1 MLTFATKAF
10 SKTTTILV
18 AVLFCVVA
26 LKVSDPWA
34 IRILRHNTFDVFQKI
49 SPNQEETQNIVLVE
63 IDEKSLKAKGQWP
76 WQRNI
81 LADLTHKILLQS
93 PRALAIDIVF
103 PEPDRTSPS
112 LIIQNNPTLAQQLTP
127 LKQNFPSYDDIL
139 ADALNGHPVILGMAT
154 GYGTDQRAPIE
165 TTTSIK
171 MYGDDVRSTL
181 PQFNYVLR
189 NIEQLE
195 KATTQGVNNLAS
207 ERDGIIRQLPLLYN
221 VNGTIIPSFEIETLR
236 VVNNAD
242 QIELTTENNKLKSIK
257 LNSFDLTMSNR
268 GKPWIYFS
276 KNSDYI
282 NVSAYETLTDATDD
296 TLFKDKIVILGV
308 TALGIAD
315 HTLTPVGS
323 SLSGLAVHAQALD
336 NMLTDTLLTRP
347 SSFFWIE
354 LSYLLLIGIIFL
366 VVHKRH
372 GALEVTVTFAV
383 LCWITVLASSGLFA
397 LRLELFDPSLP
408 MILTL
413 IMFMISVSTGF
424 VMEQTRRREEAR
436 IAAQMEREKEA
447 RIRKLQNELLH
458 TIGKSSVQKL
468 SSSIAHELNQPLA
481 AIYNFTNAAKK
492 ILDKGNL
499 DQETIK
505 PVLEKILKQADRG
518 NEILRTIRDAAET
531 GKTSLMPLNIN
542 QIIIEEIELLNDSDL
557 GEKVTI
563 NTNLAPNI
571 TNGTANEIQLHQVL
585 LNLIRNAKQATEEV
599 DRNNHEILISTC
611 ENPKGMIEVAVS
623 DTGPGLTS
631 DQKKDLFKP
640 FFTTKEQGT
649 GLGLAISRSI
659 IEAWGG
665 NLWVEGNKKG
675 GATFKFTLPLR
686 D

>member
-18 AVLFCVVA
+18 AVLFCVII
-26 LKVSDPWA
+26 LKISDPWA
-34 IRILRHNTFDVFQKI
+34 VRILRHNTFDTFQKI
-49 SPNQEETQNIVLVE
+49 SPNQNETQQIVLVE

-81 LADLTHKILLQS
+81 LADLADKILRQS

-112 LIIQNNPTLAQQLTP
+112 LILENNPTLAQQLKTHEHD
-127 LKQNFPSYDDIL
+127 FPSYDDTL
-139 ADALNGHPVILGMAT
+139 ANVLNGHPVILGMAT

-165 TTTSIK
+165 TTTSIR
-171 MYGDDVRSTL
+171 MYGGDVRPTL
-181 PQFNYVLR
+181 PRFNYVLR

-195 KATTQGVNNLAS
+195 RVTTQGVNNLAA

-221 VNGTIIPSFEIETLR
+221 VNGAIIPSFEIETLR
-236 VVNNAD
+236 IANNANE
-242 QIELTTENNKLKSIK
+242 IELTTENNKLESIR

-276 KNSDYI
+276 KSSDYTK
-282 NVSAYETLTDATDD
+282 VSANDTLTGAIDD
-296 TLFKDKIVILGV
+296 TLFKNKIVILGV

-315 HTLTPVGS
+315 YTLTPVGS
-323 SLSGLAVHAQALD
+323 SLSGLAIHAQALD

-347 SSFFWIE
+347 SSFFWLE
-354 LSYLLLIGIIFL
+354 LGYLLLIGILFL

-372 GALEVTVTFAV
+372 GALEVTVTFAI
-383 LCWITVLASSGLFA
+383 LCWTTVLLSSGIFA
-397 LRLELFDPSLP
+397 LRTELFDPSLP
-408 MILTL
+408 LILTV

-424 VMEQTRRREEAR
+424 VMEQARRREEAR
-436 IAAQMEREKEA
+436 IATQKEREKEA

-492 ILDKGNL
+492 ILDRDNIDL
-499 DQETIK
+499 ETVK

-531 GKTSLMPLNIN
+531 GKTNLSPLDIN
-542 QIIIEEIELLNDSDL
+542 KIIIEEIELLNDAGLGKEVRIHTDL
-557 GEKVTI
+557 SPE
-563 NTNLAPNI
+563 I
-571 TNGTANEIQLHQVL
+571 TDGTANEIQLHQVL
-585 LNLIRNAKQATEEV
+585 LNLIRNAKQATEEI
-599 DRNNHEILISTC
+599 DRTDHEILISTC

-623 DTGPGLTS
+623 DTGPGLTE

-665 NLWVEGNKKG
+665 NLWVEDNNKG
-675 GATFKFTLPLR
+675 GATFKFTLPLNN
-686 D
+686 

>member
-18 AVLFCVVA
+18 TVLLCVII
-26 LKVSDPWA
+26 LKISDPWA
-34 IRILRHNTFDVFQKI
+34 VRILRHNTFDIFQKI
-49 SPNQEETQNIVLVE
+49 SPNQKETQQIVLVE
-63 IDEKSLKAKGQWP
+63 IDEKSLKARGQWP

-81 LADLTHKILLQS
+81 LADLAGKILQQS

-112 LIIQNNPTLAQQLTP
+112 LILENNPALAQQL
-127 LKQNFPSYDDIL
+127 KFHRHDFPSYDKTFADI
-139 ADALNGHPVILGMAT
+139 LNGHPVILGMAT

-171 MYGDDVRSTL
+171 MYGGDIRSTL
-181 PQFNYVLR
+181 PRFNYVLR

-195 KATTQGVNNLAS
+195 TVTTQGVNNLAP

-236 VVNNAD
+236 IANNANE
-242 QIELTTENNKLKSIK
+242 IELTTENNKLKSIR

-276 KNSDYI
+276 KNSDYTK
-282 NVSAYETLTDATDD
+282 VSANDTLTGAIDD

-315 HTLTPVGS
+315 YSLTPVGS
-323 SLSGLAVHAQALD
+323 NLSGLAIHAQALD

-354 LSYLLLIGIIFL
+354 LSYLFLIGILFL
-366 VVHKRH
+366 VIHKRH

-383 LCWITVLASSGLFA
+383 LCWITVLLTSGIFA
-397 LRLELFDPSLP
+397 FRTELFDPSLP
-408 MILTL
+408 LILTL

-424 VMEQTRRREEAR
+424 VMEQARRREESR
-436 IAAQMEREKEA
+436 IAAQKEREKEA

-481 AIYNFTNAAKK
+481 AIYNFANAARR
-492 ILDKGNL
+492 ILDRDNIDL
-499 DQETIK
+499 ETVK

-531 GKTSLMPLNIN
+531 GKTNLSSLNIN
-542 QIIIEEIELLNDSDL
+542 KIIIEEIELLNDSGFGRKVSIKTDL
-557 GEKVTI
+557 SPE
-563 NTNLAPNI
+563 I
-571 TNGTANEIQLHQVL
+571 TDGTANEIQLHQVL
-585 LNLIRNAKQATEEV
+585 LNLIRNAKQATEEI
-599 DRNNHEILISTC
+599 DRTDHEIMISTC

-623 DTGPGLTS
+623 DTGPGLTE

-665 NLWVEGNKKG
+665 NLWVEDNNKG
-675 GATFKFTLPLR
+675 GATFKFTLPLHH
-686 D
+686 

>member
-1 MLTFATKAF
+1 MLTFATKAV

-18 AVLFCVVA
+18 VVLLCVIA

-49 SPNQEETQNIVLVE
+49 NPNQTRTEEIVLVE
-63 IDEKSLKAKGQWP
+63 IDETSLKAKGQWP

-81 LADLTHKILLQS
+81 LAELTDNILGQS

-103 PEPDRTSPS
+103 PELDRTSPS
-112 LIIQNNPTLAQQLTP
+112 LIIENNPALARQLK
-127 LKQNFPSYDDIL
+127 LHKHNLPSYDDIFASSL
-139 ADALNGHPVILGMAT
+139 QGHPVILGMAT

-165 TTTSIK
+165 TTTSIT
-171 MYGDDVRSTL
+171 MYGGDVRSTL
-181 PQFNYVLR
+181 PRFNYVLR

-195 KATTQGVNNLAS
+195 KVTTQGVNNLAA

-221 VNGTIIPSFEIETLR
+221 VNGTIIPSLEIETLR
-236 VVNNAD
+236 LINDATE
-242 QIELTTENNKLKSIK
+242 IKLTAENNKLKNIE
-257 LNSFDLTMSNR
+257 LNSFNLAKSNR

-276 KNSDYI
+276 KNSDYSK
-282 NVSAYETLTDATDD
+282 VSANDILTGTINN
-296 TLFKDKIVILGV
+296 TLFRDKIVILGV

-315 HTLTPVGS
+315 YTLTPVGS
-323 SLSGLAVHAQALD
+323 NLSGLEIHAQALD
-336 NMLTDTLLTRP
+336 NMLTNSLLERP

-383 LCWITVLASSGLFA
+383 MCWASVLISSSLFVFRSA
-397 LRLELFDPSLP
+397 LFDLSLP
-408 MILTL
+408 LIFTL
-413 IMFMISVSTGF
+413 IMFVISVSTGF
-424 VMEQTRRREEAR
+424 VTEQARRRKEAK
-436 IAAQMEREKEA
+436 IATQKEREKEA

-492 ILDKGNL
+492 ILDKDNL

-531 GKTSLMPLNIN
+531 GKSHLSALNIN
-542 QIIIEEIELLNDSDL
+542 KIILEEIELFNDSSL
-557 GEKVTI
+557 GEKFYIKTD
-563 NTNLAPNI
+563 LSLELP
-571 TNGTANEIQLHQVL
+571 NGTANEIQLHQVL
-585 LNLIRNAKQATEEV
+585 LNLIRNAKQATEEI
-599 DRNNHEILISTC
+599 DRNDHELLISTR
-611 ENPKGMIEVAVS
+611 ENPKGMIEVAIS
-623 DTGPGLTS
+623 DTGPGLTP

-665 NLWVEGNKKG
+665 NLWVEDNKKG
-675 GATFKFTLPLR
+675 GATFKFTLPLNH
-686 D
+686 